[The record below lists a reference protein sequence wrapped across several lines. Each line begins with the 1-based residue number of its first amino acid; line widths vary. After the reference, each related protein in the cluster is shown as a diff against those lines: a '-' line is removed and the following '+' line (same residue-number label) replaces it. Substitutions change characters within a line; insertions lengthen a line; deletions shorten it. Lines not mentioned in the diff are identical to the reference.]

1 MSVNILDITKVS
13 PASYQYYF
21 FDANIWITNLLN
33 VSGKLPQLPRN
44 QSAKYCHFFSE
55 VVKLATKPP
64 ITQKRIPPVQPKI
77 VVTSLLVSELFNAY
91 MHLMFDVYKK
101 TDPTCTVFKKHY
113 RDSADYEKQMR
124 ILVSDFEAFKEYVH
138 LESDYIQEI
147 DPYTIFQCISPKNDF
162 NDLYSYYQM
171 IEVQK
176 TKSPIAIV
184 TDDADFVFSGIDII
198 TANSTLLKLNKQ
210 AS

>member
-1 MSVNILDITKVS
+1 
-13 PASYQYYF
+13 
-21 FDANIWITNLLN
+21 
-33 VSGKLPQLPRN
+33 
-44 QSAKYCHFFSE
+44 
-55 VVKLATKPP
+55 
-64 ITQKRIPPVQPKI
+64 
-77 VVTSLLVSELFNAY
+77 

-101 TDPTCTVFKKHY
+101 TDPACTVFKKHY

-138 LESDYIQEI
+138 IESDYIQEI

-176 TKSPIAIV
+176 TKGPIAIV

-210 AS
+210 GG

>member
-1 MSVNILDITKVS
+1 MSVKILDITKVS
-13 PASYQYYF
+13 PASYQYFF

-33 VSGKLPQLPRN
+33 VSGKLPQVPRP
-44 QSAKYCHFFSE
+44 QSTKYCHFFSE
-55 VVKLATKPP
+55 VVKLATRPP
-64 ITQKRIPPVQPKI
+64 ITQKTVPPVRPKI

-101 TDPTCTVFKKHY
+101 TDPACTVFKKHY
-113 RDSADYEKQMR
+113 RGSDDYEKQMR
-124 ILVSDFEAFKEYVH
+124 ILASDFEAFREYVH
-138 LESDYIQEI
+138 IESDYIQEI
-147 DPYTIFQCISPKNDF
+147 DPYTIFQCVSPVNDF

-176 TKSPIAIV
+176 TRNPIAIV

-198 TANSTLLKLNKQ
+198 TANSTLLNLNKKG
-210 AS
+210 S